1 MADTTWIGKSVK
13 RIEDMRLIQGQSVYL
28 DDLKLESPL
37 HMMVIRSSRAHAR
50 IQTINSKE
58 ALALSGV
65 MAVITSKDIK
75 HLPRLPGDIPKGG
88 LAINHPVLAED
99 TVRYVGEPIA
109 VVLAESKMVAEDAA
123 LSVTIEYEDLTAV
136 VNPLEALQD
145 KTILHSELATN
156 MAYKNPT
163 KLGNPDSIFANA
175 YKIVGAT
182 MKNQRVAPA
191 SMEGRGIAA
200 TWDGETLTVWSS
212 TQNPHD
218 LRDDLA
224 EMLELPKDAVR
235 VITPDVGGGFG
246 AKIATYSE
254 DVLVPFLA
262 KHYSRPVKWVESRGE
277 NFLSMAHG
285 RDQLADLEVACDEE
299 ARVLGLRGRFLADLG
314 AYLIKCTAEVPTWG
328 LPMLQ
333 GPYQYLQHFAYE
345 LVEVYT
351 NKVPVTAYRGAGRP
365 EATFFLERLMNVVAS
380 AFNLDPAEVRRRNFI
395 PPDAFPYVSV
405 AGAEYDS
412 GEYQKALEL
421 LLEKA
426 NYKQLRQQQTQARKQ
441 GRYLGI
447 GLATYVE
454 CCAFGWERATVR
466 VNKDSTATV
475 FTGTSPHGQGATTGF
490 AQIVAEQL
498 GIAPEQIE
506 VIHGDTKRIRTGM
519 GTSGSRT
526 LAVGGSAILGAA
538 QKVREKLFVLAA
550 HALEASAS
558 DLELIPGIIHVRGVP
573 TKKISIGELAN
584 LAYNEQQLPEGLE
597 KGLEEN
603 SKFDI
608 KSATSPFGA
617 HLCVVEVH
625 ATTGAVEILEYIC
638 VDDCGTVMNP
648 LLVEGQV
655 HGGIAQAIGQ
665 ALYEQVLYDDYG
677 QNISSSL
684 MDYVLPRAHFLPS
697 YQTHRTVTP
706 SPTNPLGVKGVGEA
720 GTIGGTPAVANAVLD
735 ALEPFGIKHLDMP
748 FWPQKLWQAINIKSS

>member
-1 MADTTWIGKSVK
+1 MTDTTWIGKSVK
-13 RIEDMRLIQGQSVYL
+13 RIEDLRLIQGQGVYL

-37 HMMVIRSSRAHAR
+37 HMMVVRSSRAHAR
-50 IQTINSKE
+50 IRAIDSSE
-58 ALALSGV
+58 AQALPGV
-65 MAVITSKDIK
+65 VAVIISKDVA
-75 HLPRLPGDIPKGG
+75 HLSRLPGDIPKGG
-88 LAINHPVLAED
+88 LAVNHPLLAED
-99 TVRYVGEPIA
+99 IVRYVGEPIA
-109 VVLAESKMVAEDAA
+109 VVLAESKMTAEDAA
-123 LSVTIEYEDLTAV
+123 LAVMIEYEDLTAV
-136 VNPLEALQD
+136 VNPLEALLD
-145 KTILHSELATN
+145 KTLLHSELGTN
-156 MAYKNPT
+156 VAYQNPT
-163 KLGNPDSIFANA
+163 KLGDPDSVFAKA

-182 MKNQRVAPA
+182 IVNQRVAPA

-200 TWDGETLTVWSS
+200 KWDGETLTIWSS

-224 EMLELPKDAVR
+224 TALELSKDAVR

-262 KHYSRPVKWVESRGE
+262 KHYSRPVKWVESRSE

-285 RDQLADLEVACDEE
+285 RDQIADLEVACDED

-314 AYLIKCTAEVPTWG
+314 AYLVKCTAEVPTWG
-328 LPMLQ
+328 LPMMQ
-333 GPYQYLQHFAYE
+333 GPYQYLQHFDYE

-365 EATFFLERLMNVVAS
+365 EATFFLERLMNIVAS
-380 AFNLDPAEVRRRNFI
+380 AFGLDPAEVRRRNFI
-395 PPDAFPYVSV
+395 PPEAFPYTSV

-412 GEYQKALEL
+412 GEYEKALEM

-426 NYKQLRQQQTQARKQ
+426 NYQRLRQEQRESRKQ
-441 GRYLGI
+441 GRHVGI

-466 VNKDSTATV
+466 VNQNGTATV
-475 FTGTSPHGQGATTGF
+475 FTGTSPHGQGAATGF
-490 AQIVAEQL
+490 AQIVAEQI
-498 GIAPEQIE
+498 GVDIEKIE
-506 VIHGDTKRIRTGM
+506 VIHGDTKKIRTGQ

-538 QKVREKLFVLAA
+538 QKVREKLFALAA
-550 HALEASAS
+550 HVLEASPS
-558 DLELIPGIIHVRGVP
+558 DLELIPGNIHVRGVP
-573 TKKISIGELAN
+573 TKKVSIQELAN
-584 LAYNEQQLPEGLE
+584 LAYDEKQLSENFE

-617 HLCVVEVH
+617 HLCVVEIH
-625 ATTGAVEILEYIC
+625 AATGEVEILEYIC
-638 VDDCGTVMNP
+638 VDDCGVVMNP
-648 LLVEGQV
+648 LLVDGQI

-677 QNISSSL
+677 QNVSSSL
-684 MDYVLPRAHFLPS
+684 MDYILPKAHLLPS
-697 YQTHRTVTP
+697 YQTHRMVTP
-706 SPTNPLGVKGVGEA
+706 SPTNPLGVKGIGEA
-720 GTIGGTPAVANAVLD
+720 GTIGGTPAVANAVID
-735 ALEPFGIKHLDMP
+735 ALEPLGIKHLDMP
-748 FWPQKLWQAINIKSS
+748 FWPQKLWQAMNTKIS

>member
-13 RIEDMRLIQGQSVYL
+13 RIEDIRLIQGQSVYL
-28 DDLKLESPL
+28 DDVKLESPL
-37 HMMVIRSSRAHAR
+37 HMMVVRSSRAHAHIKSIDSR
-50 IQTINSKE
+50 E

-65 MAVITSKDIK
+65 IAVVTAKDIAQ
-75 HLPRLPGDIPKGG
+75 LPRLPGDVPKGG
-88 LAINHPVLAED
+88 LAVNHPVLAGN
-99 TVRYVGEPIA
+99 TVRYVGEPVA
-109 VVLAESKMVAEDAA
+109 VVLAESKMVSEDAA
-123 LSVTIEYEDLTAV
+123 FSIVIEYEDLEAV
-136 VNPLEALQD
+136 VKPFEALED
-145 KTILHSELATN
+145 KTLLHSELGTN
-156 MAYKNPT
+156 IAYKNPT
-163 KLGNPDSIFANA
+163 KLGDPDSIFANA
-175 YKIVGAT
+175 HKIVGASIV
-182 MKNQRVAPA
+182 NQRVAPA

-224 EMLELPKDAVR
+224 GMLELPKNAVR

-246 AKIATYSE
+246 AKIATYPE

-262 KHYSRPVKWVESRGE
+262 KHYSRPVKWVESRSE

-285 RDQLADLEVACDEE
+285 RDQIADLEVACDEE

-328 LPMLQ
+328 LPMMQ
-333 GPYQYLQHFAYE
+333 GPYQYLQHFDYE

-380 AFNLDPAEVRRRNFI
+380 AFNFDPAEVRRRNFI
-395 PPDAFPYVSV
+395 PPDTFPYVSI

-412 GEYQKALEL
+412 GDYGKALAL

-426 NYKQLRQQQTQARKQ
+426 NYNHLREQQVESRKQ
-441 GRYLGI
+441 ERYVGI

-454 CCAFGWERATVR
+454 CCAYGWERATVR
-466 VNKDSTATV
+466 VNQNGTATV
-475 FTGTSPHGQGATTGF
+475 FTGTSPHGQGAATGF

-498 GIAPEQIE
+498 GLEIEQIE
-506 VIHGDTKRIRTGM
+506 VIHGDTKKVRTGM

-538 QKVREKLFVLAA
+538 QKVRTKLFAIAA
-550 HALEASAS
+550 HILEASVS
-558 DLELIPGIIHVRGVP
+558 DLELIPGGIHVRGVP
-573 TKKISIGELAN
+573 MKKITIQELAS
-584 LAYNEQQLPEGLE
+584 LAYDEQQLPEGLE

-625 ATTGAVEILEYIC
+625 ASTGEVEILEYIC

-648 LLVEGQV
+648 LLVDGQI

-684 MDYVLPRAHFLPS
+684 MDYVLPKAHLLPS

-706 SPTNPLGVKGVGEA
+706 SPTNPLGVKGIGEA
-720 GTIGGTPAVANAVLD
+720 GTIGGTPAVANAVID

-748 FWPQKLWQAINIKSS
+748 FWPQKLWQAINTKTS